1 MLNTPEIIVI
11 GGIALIMFGSKKLP
25 ELARSLGQGIREFK
39 KASSETTEQIRAEL
53 EAAHA
58 SPPHSDHDAYHDPHH
73 PAPAQISEHSAEPM
87 ADHLPPPETPK
98 QAPVDPAKV

>member
-39 KASSETTEQIRAEL
+39 KASSETADHLRAEL
-53 EAAHA
+53 EAHA
-58 SPPHSDHDAYHDPHH
+58 PPPRPDPDPHAL
-73 PAPAQISEHSAEPM
+73 PAGVHDHAAGAM
-87 ADHLPPPETPK
+87 TDHLPAEMDKT
-98 QAPVDPAKV
+98 APSPQPAPSDPAKV